1 MDNIAK
7 NKVICSAKVAKSIL
21 KKVDDVWQVDYPK
34 VVRHHFDKEKLSDEE
49 IKEIKKDFHK
59 VTDWKY
65 WQYNWEAKTNKVII
79 DEKQDIAV
87 LDFDTQYVPPKL
99 IMCKLLIES
108 PKDRLIWHYEF
119 DGNIRTI
126 NNNKGNPKKI
136 IRTQDLQEY
145 DKLLNE
151 YEKQSEQELEME

>member
-1 MDNIAK
+1 MSDWVR
-7 NKVICSAKVAKSIL
+7 NKVICSVDVAKTIL
-21 KKVDDVWQVDYPK
+21 TK
-34 VVRHHFDKEKLSDEE
+34 SDEMWKVKLE
-49 IKEIKKDFHK
+49 GVVEKAGNLSKEEVEKIKKDFYNTWS
-59 VTDWKY
+59 VESWKNI
-65 WQYNWEAKTNKVII
+65 WNSQTNNVVI

-108 PKDRLIWHYEF
+108 PKKRLIWHYEF
-119 DGNIRTI
+119 DDNIRTI

-145 DKLLNE
+145 DDLLNE

>member
-1 MDNIAK
+1 MSDWVR
-7 NKVICSAKVAKSIL
+7 NKVICSVHVAKTIL
-21 KKVDDVWQVDYPK
+21 TK
-34 VVRHHFDKEKLSDEE
+34 SDEMWKVKLE
-49 IKEIKKDFHK
+49 GVVEKAGNLSKEEVEKIKKDFYNTWS
-59 VTDWKY
+59 VESWKNI
-65 WQYNWEAKTNKVII
+65 WKSQTNNVVI

-87 LDFDTQYVPPKL
+87 LDFHTQYVPPKL

-145 DKLLNE
+145 DDLLNE